1 MINYEDWKW
10 FHKHRRDVE
19 ELKGEARDKWINA
32 TLAWIITALEP
43 DGIVTQKPKQSEDK
57 S

>member
-10 FHKHRRDVE
+10 FRDHRYDLE
-19 ELKGEARDKWINA
+19 DLKGEERDRWIAA

-43 DGIVTQKPKQSEDK
+43 DGIVTQKPNQID
-57 S
+57 